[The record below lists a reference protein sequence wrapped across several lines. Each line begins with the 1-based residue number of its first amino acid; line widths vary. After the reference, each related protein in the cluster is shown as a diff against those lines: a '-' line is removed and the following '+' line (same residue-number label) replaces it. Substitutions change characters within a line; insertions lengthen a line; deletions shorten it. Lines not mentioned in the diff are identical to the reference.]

1 MPARTLPTSPDPAL
15 SPPRFHPRLASHQL
29 SPIHARRD
37 SLANDDPRQQPPYY
51 VQAMPAQLV
60 RLDTPASPSGPADQ
74 PVSHSGW
81 SPVRVYPDPSS
92 IPPHWQ
98 VYPAQQ
104 LRDSR
109 PPLPPGTVMQGN
121 STQPPWTRA
130 YPPGGYARVMQ
141 VQPFVA
147 MPPPPIPHKVWIL
160 DCKTCGTFLT
170 NRGMKAV
177 LLLRPNVPLY
187 STDALPINCSA
198 FSPPSEAPTHA
209 PSSSISSSTS
219 TSSSGIRSTRSSISG
234 PSGADAVQ
242 GGHNHGQTGGGT
254 SPERPPSRT
263 CECLTQTLCCHGCG
277 NAVGYMIVS
286 PCQRCT
292 GSITANNR
300 STNGHRFVFY
310 SSEITACERHYV
322 PGERGVTAFHP
333 PPHATATVQSVQ
345 TSLAG
350 MQVAPGTPTRQSA
363 GQPQGYSPASS
374 TSTAQSMPPL
384 VSSPVTTV
392 SPSGRRTSID
402 YIPPTVTDASS
413 PGGSPVSQS
422 PGNLSPSALAAR
434 SRQASSVQVQ
444 VVTQSSSMRLAEV
457 VQTVPPVPPN
467 SHSTSPH
474 PASSPT
480 FADPGS
486 QLLPSSRARAAS
498 ASAATTSAS
507 SSSSSLSSAAS
518 TPLTFA
524 HPLSLQ
530 SYASRYGYATQP
542 HSQAQPTRL
551 ELPPAQPLK
560 AGEVLYWHHLLR
572 SGEIPAVA
580 EDPLA
585 RMDAEAQESARM
597 EEERR
602 WERQAKGRAV
612 MRGLVA
618 GR

>member
-15 SPPRFHPRLASHQL
+15 SPPRFHPRPAPHQL
-29 SPIHARRD
+29 PPTHARRD
-37 SLANDDPRQQPPYY
+37 SLANDDLRLQPPYY
-51 VQAMPAQLV
+51 AQAMPAQLV
-60 RLDTPASPSGPADQ
+60 RLDTPASPSGPTDQ

-81 SPVRVYPDPSS
+81 SPARVYPDPSS

-98 VYPAQQ
+98 VYPVQQ
-104 LRDSR
+104 LRDTR
-109 PPLPPGTVMQGN
+109 PPLPPGAAVQTS

-170 NRGMKAV
+170 NRGMK
-177 LLLRPNVPLY
+177 
-187 STDALPINCSA
+187 T
-198 FSPPSEAPTHA
+198 PTHA
-209 PSSSISSSTS
+209 PSSSISSNTS
-219 TSSSGIRSTRSSISG
+219 ASSSGTRSTRSSISG
-234 PSGADAVQ
+234 PSGGDVAQHGRSQ
-242 GGHNHGQTGGGT
+242 GQAGSGT

-333 PPHATATVQSVQ
+333 PPHASATVQSI
-345 TSLAG
+345 G
-350 MQVAPGTPTRQSA
+350 PGAPTRQSA
-363 GQPQGYSPASS
+363 GQPLGYPSPASS
-374 TSTAQSMPPL
+374 TM
-384 VSSPVTTV
+384 TTV
-392 SPSGRRTSID
+392 SPSGRRTSVD
-402 YIPPTVTDASS
+402 YIPPTVMDASS
-413 PGGSPVSQS
+413 PDGSPVCNSDRRQT
-422 PGNLSPSALAAR
+422 ALG
-434 SRQASSVQVQ
+434 
-444 VVTQSSSMRLAEV
+444 
-457 VQTVPPVPPN
+457 
-467 SHSTSPH
+467 
-474 PASSPT
+474 SSPDRPAGSSELT
-480 FADPGS
+480 LDPS
-486 QLLPSSRARAAS
+486 PSSRARAAS

-507 SSSSSLSSAAS
+507 SSSSSLSSTVS

-530 SYASRYGYATQP
+530 SYASRYGYPAQS
-542 HSQAQPTRL
+542 HSQAQPARL
-551 ELPPAQPLK
+551 ELPPAEPLK

-572 SGEIPAVA
+572 SGEIPAV
-580 EDPLA
+580 EEEPLA
-585 RMDAEAQESARM
+585 RMDAEAQERARM